1 MSEANEFVGPV
12 GNACFDDF
20 YRPVRGEASREK
32 KIPVDSQFE
41 AVDEERPRNFR
52 KLCKTA

>member
-52 KLCKTA
+52 KLCITA